1 MKRIESLTP
10 LAIALIAVVVLV
22 AALSI
27 ADSFFAPVTLAIVA
41 GVVLSPISDFW
52 EKIGFPRAFGAMVS
66 MLSTLIMTAVV
77 IIALQPQFMRLIE
90 QAPKVMSDITETV
103 SHLRNSFQGLADM
116 SEEVSAALGTE
127 QTPDTATKTGPDA
140 NMDGPPPPPAPDTS
154 EVPTLTDALLLAPS
168 IFAQIVIFAGTL
180 FFFLATRRDVYAWVA
195 KHIPTTRAK
204 GVSQNDLMRADRLVS
219 KYFLTITLI
228 NAGLGAATA
237 LVLTGLGLPGGAQW
251 GLLAFFANF
260 VVYLGPAFFVGTMV
274 LVGIAAFDG
283 PMALAPAASF
293 LFLNFIEGQFVTPSL
308 VGQTMRINPLAI
320 FLAVIFGLWL
330 WGAAGGIV
338 AIPLLV
344 WGLFLNGLSQKTEA

>member
-10 LAIALIAVVVLV
+10 LAVTLIAVVVLV

-66 MLSTLIMTAVV
+66 MLSTLIVTAVV

-127 QTPDTATKTGPDA
+127 QTADAATTAGLDA
-140 NMDGPPPPPAPDTS
+140 NMAGPPPAPDTS

-204 GVSQNDLMRADRLVS
+204 GLSQNDLMRADRLVS

-237 LVLTGLGLPGGAQW
+237 LVL
-251 GLLAFFANF
+251 
-260 VVYLGPAFFVGTMV
+260 
-274 LVGIAAFDG
+274 
-283 PMALAPAASF
+283 
-293 LFLNFIEGQFVTPSL
+293 SL
-308 VGQTMRINPLAI
+308 IHI
-320 FLAVIFGLWL
+320 
-330 WGAAGGIV
+330 
-338 AIPLLV
+338 
-344 WGLFLNGLSQKTEA
+344 